1 MKKQVKIVLVIVF
14 AVIVGILVFV
24 NRNNSV
30 NSAEN
35 SIAIVVNG
43 ESENF
48 EFSESNSD
56 FAAFDAVMTKKNG
69 ESFDKNYS
77 GIQLKNIFSQAG
89 IEISENTRIS
99 VICSDNYSVSLT
111 AEEVLKDGN
120 VWLVNQ
126 ENGQPLSEDSGN
138 FMLVI
143 TMDEFSTRWAKDI
156 AQIAV
161 DEK

>member
-1 MKKQVKIVLVIVF
+1 MKKQVKIALVIVF

-69 ESFDKNYS
+69 ESFDKNYG
-77 GIQLKNIFSQAG
+77 GIQLKNIFSQTG

-99 VICSDNYSVSLT
+99 VVCSDNYSVSLT

-156 AQIAV
+156 AQITV

>member
-56 FAAFDAVMTKKNG
+56 FAA
-69 ESFDKNYS
+69 
-77 GIQLKNIFSQAG
+77 
-89 IEISENTRIS
+89 
-99 VICSDNYSVSLT
+99 LT
-111 AEEVLKDGN
+111 L
-120 VWLVNQ
+120 
-126 ENGQPLSEDSGN
+126 
-138 FMLVI
+138 
-143 TMDEFSTRWAKDI
+143 
-156 AQIAV
+156 
-161 DEK
+161 

>member
-1 MKKQVKIVLVIVF
+1 MKKQVKIALVIVF

-48 EFSESNSD
+48 EFSTSNSD

-99 VICSDNYSVSLT
+99 VVCSDNYSVSLT

>member
-1 MKKQVKIVLVIVF
+1 MKKQVKIALVIVF

-48 EFSESNSD
+48 EFSTSNSD

>member
-1 MKKQVKIVLVIVF
+1 MV
-14 AVIVGILVFV
+14 
-24 NRNNSV
+24 
-30 NSAEN
+30 
-35 SIAIVVNG
+35 
-43 ESENF
+43 
-48 EFSESNSD
+48 
-56 FAAFDAVMTKKNG
+56 
-69 ESFDKNYS
+69 
-77 GIQLKNIFSQAG
+77 
-89 IEISENTRIS
+89 
-99 VICSDNYSVSLT
+99 CSDNYSVSLT

-156 AQIAV
+156 AQITV